1 MIGLILDNAEKELL
15 VKYNAHS
22 KTRAPKRGVKEADF
36 FSTDEILQIL
46 DYSKKESL
54 KWQLI
59 LHLLVIT
66 GGRRGEIAG
75 LKWENVDFEEK
86 QIRIENSLLYTGAD
100 GSFEHK
106 TKTESGKR
114 YVALPDITIQ
124 MLKEYKKYSLE
135 LKMLNGDCCHDTG
148 YVFVQDSGKAIN
160 PTSITSY
167 CRKFGEKYQIE
178 GCHPHKFRHSY
189 ASTLI
194 MANLDDVS
202 LAKTLGHS
210 RPSTTKN
217 IYGHVMDQT
226 NKKTADIISA
236 AYLSPRK
243 NPNLG

>member
-1 MIGLILDNAEKELL
+1 
-15 VKYNAHS
+15 
-22 KTRAPKRGVKEADF
+22 
-36 FSTDEILQIL
+36 
-46 DYSKKESL
+46 
-54 KWQLI
+54 
-59 LHLLVIT
+59 
-66 GGRRGEIAG
+66 
-75 LKWENVDFEEK
+75 
-86 QIRIENSLLYTGAD
+86 
-100 GSFEHK
+100 
-106 TKTESGKR
+106 
-114 YVALPDITIQ
+114 
-124 MLKEYKKYSLE
+124 
-135 LKMLNGDCCHDTG
+135 MLNGDRWHDTG

-217 IYGHVMDQT
+217 IYGHVMDQA